1 MKAAAMLDLEEIE
14 SFVQVARCG
23 GFRRASEALKRTQST
38 VSQHVARLEQRLG
51 RKLFVRTTRTVR
63 LTEAGEQIL
72 GHAQRLLE
80 AEASLRERLTSSN
93 VQGYVKVGAS
103 EEVASTRLPP
113 VFARFARTNPGVSL
127 EVRVGTSAELIRA
140 CEEGS
145 LDIAVVKR
153 APRTDRGQILWRE
166 TPLWVAAEHYQLDN
180 TAPLPLALYQ
190 QEDSISRQAMLQAL
204 RAAQRDFHIA
214 YTSFSLVGIRA
225 AVLAGFAIAAM
236 PRSALCPGLRILDEA
251 QDLPHLDELTYIV
264 VRRAAR
270 AREHA
275 VNLLYEALL
284 QLRA

>member
-1 MKAAAMLDLEEIE
+1 
-14 SFVQVARCG
+14 
-23 GFRRASEALKRTQST
+23 
-38 VSQHVARLEQRLG
+38 
-51 RKLFVRTTRTVR
+51 
-63 LTEAGEQIL
+63 
-72 GHAQRLLE
+72 
-80 AEASLRERLTSSN
+80 
-93 VQGYVKVGAS
+93 
-103 EEVASTRLPP
+103 
-113 VFARFARTNPGVSL
+113 
-127 EVRVGTSAELIRA
+127 LIRA